1 MKKPITVHTSMRTS
15 LLRSML
21 VNIFRLVL
29 VWLCCVS
36 VLITCSPQPVS
47 HAAAGGRLK

>member
-1 MKKPITVHTSMRTS
+1 MKKPITVRTPVRTS
-15 LLRSML
+15 LLRTTL

-29 VWLCCVS
+29 VWVCCVG
-36 VLITCSPQPVS
+36 VLITCGQQPAS

>member
-1 MKKPITVHTSMRTS
+1 MKKPITVHTPVRTS

-29 VWLCCVS
+29 VWLCCVG
-36 VLITCSPQPVS
+36 VLITCSPQPASPVT
-47 HAAAGGRLK
+47 AGVQLK